1 MGHGHQALTK
11 ETTESSQRRRE
22 RAARREVHKLESAAV
37 GGLLELRVE
46 KQEDHSPQTT
56 RETQT
61 DVVTNDIGVQTS
73 MSSADIEVL
82 EAQASFNNEEAA
94 KARQEAK

>member
-1 MGHGHQALTK
+1 MVFNALSSGKPASLEDETNPNWAPTQKMGHGHQALTK
-11 ETTESSQRRRE
+11 ETIESSQRRRE

-56 RETQT
+56 RETQN
-61 DVVTNDIGVQTS
+61 DVVTNDI
-73 MSSADIEVL
+73 
-82 EAQASFNNEEAA
+82 
-94 KARQEAK
+94 